1 VNPPYAAV
9 SASWATWVTA
19 QTCPIERSFFLSAG
33 VVSGENI
40 KKSETGE
47 SPRDSGWLAAS

>member
-1 VNPPYAAV
+1 MNPPYAAV